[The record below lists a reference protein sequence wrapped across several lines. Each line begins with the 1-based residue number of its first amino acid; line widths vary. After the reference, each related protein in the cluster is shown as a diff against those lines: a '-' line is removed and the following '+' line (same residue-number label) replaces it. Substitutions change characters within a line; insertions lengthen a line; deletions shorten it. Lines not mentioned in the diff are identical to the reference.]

1 MGRVWEN
8 SLATI
13 VSDKN
18 RRQGLD
24 SHQWAPIAVVRVQPR
39 SSYRAQRTLK
49 TGQENEAKRAS
60 QHGGTGQDAGAHIT
74 RREPTA
80 VTQVSAAVSA

>member
-24 SHQWAPIAVVRVQPR
+24 SHQWVPIAVVRVHAFL
-39 SSYRAQRTLK
+39 SRAQRTLK

-80 VTQVSAAVSA
+80 VTQVSAVSA